1 MPGHYEGSCP
11 CPTGSVKTNFNI
23 LLDVLC
29 LVNKLAMRLQIW
41 CALCRRCVHFVSRRQ
56 NPGPQKCTVFAWSV
70 LGSIFRVNQRKESA
84 VCHKADPGGDE
95 DDLGWGQEFCD
106 RRPVRCRL
114 PAVVGA
120 HWKVLSDRQ
129 YIGGKFH
136 RNTCFCTS
144 NSLCFISSVAFDFD
158 CTTYNEFRRAFNHPY
173 INKRKNG
180 LSQVLLWFIAPSC
193 NRYPESI
200 RNPPGRK

>member
-56 NPGPQKCTVFAWSV
+56 DPGSQKCTVFAWSV

-106 RRPVRCRL
+106 RRPVRRRL

-158 CTTYNEFRRAFNHPY
+158 CTTY
-173 INKRKNG
+173 
-180 LSQVLLWFIAPSC
+180 VLTHVSVHVGHILC
-193 NRYPESI
+193 LL
-200 RNPPGRK
+200 